1 MAMFGPSD
9 WGDDDDAAHL
19 AESLF
24 SSGDGL
30 SSFTK
35 HKRKSVKSQEVPR
48 QGGSQETLE
57 QKKEDSKIGTE
68 QSNGSTAM
76 PHKPKRKRTR
86 KKKPHL
92 QGDDGA
98 EISSKPQLTLKQKR
112 KLKRKRQE
120 ESSVGEAI
128 SSSRQSEA
136 DEETLTVTKK
146 VRKSKTQQG
155 DSVDQTDNYTD
166 AGPVRVKR
174 PSVKQGTAKNS
185 KTSPLGT
192 PEVPETS
199 RKRKTTAT
207 RSEPSVQSSKGKT
220 VDVEEVP
227 PVKTLKIQKLEPAE
241 KEKDINEDTTGQS
254 ETQGS
259 QEGTKGRKRQKKK
272 KNRNK
277 NKFKAAEGDKPTILV
292 DEHSNICVSV
302 QKSTESKGSTEKS
315 TPSAK
320 AEVSTRKAV
329 TVPNE
334 QRRMAVLKVGD
345 KTGIGGSTP
354 QQVAKEGKLETS
366 PSAKPPERKKNSPF
380 TKLQKVLQYMLP
392 KQEADKSHPSFLE
405 PNISHLVNMSDEEDC
420 GKTAKLK
427 GDTGIMAGS
436 RKVNKQSGGIADIRT
451 KHQQTPSNTPGES
464 LKKDTKEEVALDR
477 SSLLRQKMEARLK
490 SARFRQINEMLY
502 TTTGEEAR
510 RMFQK
515 DPGAFQVYHQGFSAQ
530 VQKWPVNP
538 VDKIIIWLKRRPSSE
553 VVADFGCGD
562 AKIAQSVK
570 NQVHSFDL
578 VAVNKH
584 VTVCD
589 ITKVPLE
596 DEAVDVAVFCL
607 ALMGTNISDF
617 LREAN
622 RVLKIGGVLKI
633 AEVASRFEN
642 INGFIRGLALFG
654 FKLASKDL
662 SNSHFVMF
670 DFTKISE
677 PRTSRASASLE
688 LRPCLYKKR

>member
-35 HKRKSVKSQEVPR
+35 HKRKSVKSQEVPW

-68 QSNGSTAM
+68 QSNGSTAI

-185 KTSPLGT
+185 KISPSGT

-199 RKRKTTAT
+199 RKRKTTAA
-207 RSEPSVQSSKGKT
+207 RSEPSVLNIKGKT
-220 VDVEEVP
+220 SDVGEVP
-227 PVKTLKIQKLEPAE
+227 PVKTLKVQKLKQAE
-241 KEKDINEDTTGQS
+241 KETDVNEDTTGQS

-259 QEGTKGRKRQKKK
+259 QEGTKGRKKQKK

-292 DEHSNICVSV
+292 DEHSKMSMSV

-315 TPSAK
+315 SPSAK
-320 AEVSTRKAV
+320 EEVSTRKAV
-329 TVPNE
+329 SVLNK

-345 KTGIGGSTP
+345 KTGIRGNTP
-354 QQVAKEGKLETS
+354 QQAAKEGKLETT

-392 KQEADKSHPSFLE
+392 KQEADKSHPSFPE
-405 PNISHLVNMSDEEDC
+405 PNISHLVNMSDEEDS

-427 GDTGIMAGS
+427 GDTDIMAES
-436 RKVNKQSGGIADIRT
+436 SKVNTQSGGIADLRT
-451 KHQQTPSNTPGES
+451 RHQQTPSKTPGES
-464 LKKDTKEEVALDR
+464 LKKDTKEEVILDR

-562 AKIAQSVK
+562 AQIAQSVK

-596 DEAVDVAVFCL
+596 DEAVDVAVFSL